1 MDTAGKKV
9 IRLAVPTEG
18 SGGLMAQTSAHFG
31 HCSHFTV
38 VEIVDGE
45 PGKLTLVENPPHQD
59 CFGPVRVLADQDVDA
74 IVVNGIGMRPLSGFN
89 SVEIAVYAGD
99 GETIGDQVAA
109 FTAGRLSLLDPSMT
123 CGGGNHAN

>member
-1 MDTAGKKV
+1 MDTAENKV

-45 PGKLTLVENPPHQD
+45 AGKLTLVENPPHQD
-59 CFGPVRVLADQDVDA
+59 CFGPVRVLAGQKVDA
-74 IVVNGIGMRPLSGFN
+74 IVVKGIGMRPLSGFN
-89 SVEIAVYAGD
+89 SVDIAVYAGD
-99 GETIGDQVAA
+99 GDTVGDQVTAFAA
-109 FTAGRLSLLDPSMT
+109 GQLSLLDASMT
-123 CGGGNHAN
+123 CSGGNHAN